1 MRFVLWMLMGM
12 AMAEAAD
19 VRRQLIGVWELVSYE
34 TKTPDG
40 KILRPIGEAPVGR
53 ITYDKE
59 GRMSAQLMRR
69 GLAKFSSN
77 NTQQATPTEIAGVW
91 DTYRGYFGRYTVDE
105 KKKAVIHH
113 VDGAWF
119 PNYVGTDQV
128 RYYRFEADRL
138 ILEAD
143 LPTGRSTIV
152 WRRAK

>member
-12 AMAEAAD
+12 AMTEAAD

-40 KILRPIGEAPVGR
+40 KVLLPIGEAPVGR

-69 GLAKFSSN
+69 GVAKFASN
-77 NTQQATPTEIAGVW
+77 NTQQATPAEIAGIW

-119 PNYVGTDQV
+119 PNYVGSDQV